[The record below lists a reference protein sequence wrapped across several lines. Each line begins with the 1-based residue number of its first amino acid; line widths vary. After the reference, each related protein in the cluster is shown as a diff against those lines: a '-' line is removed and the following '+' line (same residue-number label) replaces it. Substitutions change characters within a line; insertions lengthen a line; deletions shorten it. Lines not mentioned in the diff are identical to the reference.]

1 MKNATMTAIYTALTN
16 YGFEDKDIMTELYNE
31 IHRNDSAKAE
41 KAKVYEVA
49 KPIVFGV
56 FAQTDAPLTIAEIWE
71 AMEDEAPE
79 GFTKGKLSYAIAHQ
93 WAPEVMKVAGKV
105 NAYRKA

>member
-1 MKNATMTAIYTALTN
+1 MKNATMNTIYTALSN
-16 YGFEDKDIMTELYNE
+16 YGYDNVDVMTELYNE
-31 IHRNDSAKAE
+31 IHRYDSAKAE
-41 KAKVYEVA
+41 KAKVYEIA
-49 KPIVFGV
+49 KPIVFDV

-71 AMEDEAPE
+71 AIEDNAPE

-93 WAPEVMKVAGKV
+93 WASEVVKVEGKV